1 MLKQF
6 KKPKGKEKSMEVFP
20 RILIFFFWVIF
31 SYSLRIF
38 SLVGYKVLYFDIL
51 LMGFNFVYSLSIFSL
66 VGYIKVSYK

>member
-1 MLKQF
+1 MLF
-6 KKPKGKEKSMEVFP
+6 RSKKPKGKEKSMEVFP
-20 RILIFFFWVIF
+20 RILILFAWVII

-51 LMGFNFVYSLSIFSL
+51 FMDFNFMYSLSIFSL